1 MEGLILSWGSAQVW
15 GGTLCSVIVIA
26 NAITLA
32 VKDQYAE
39 KLPVI
44 GKIWP
49 IMNWLALNIHN
60 NKNAK

>member
-1 MEGLILSWGSAQVW
+1 MEFLLSWGSSQTW
-15 GGTLCSVIVIA
+15 WYTLCSVIVIA

-39 KLPVI
+39 KLPYI

-60 NKNAK
+60 NKNAKN

>member
-1 MEGLILSWGSAQVW
+1 MEGLILGWGSSQEW
-15 GGTLCSVIVIA
+15 WGTLCSVIVIA

>member
-1 MEGLILSWGSAQVW
+1 MESLFLAWGESQSWWATV
-15 GGTLCSVIVIA
+15 CSIIVIA
-26 NAITLA
+26 NAVTLA
-32 VKDQYAE
+32 VKDEYAE

-49 IMNWLALNIHN
+49 IMNWLALNVHN

>member
-1 MEGLILSWGSAQVW
+1 MESLLMAWGASQSWW
-15 GGTLCSVIVIA
+15 GTLCSVIVIA

-32 VKDQYAE
+32 VKDEYAE

-49 IMNWLALNIHN
+49 IMNWLSLNIHN